1 MISTEDVLKIHNL
14 LIDQFGGSHGVRDE
28 NMLNSAI
35 NRAFATF
42 DQQELYPE
50 PVDKAAAILES
61 IVTNHPF
68 IDGNKRTGYVLA
80 RLLLLKSGLDI
91 KATQEDKYE
100 MVIAVSKGEWKFEQV
115 RVWLTNRIQNKT
127 SLMDKSK
134 KP

>member
-1 MISTEDVLKIHNL
+1 MISTKEVLKIHKL
-14 LIDQFGGSHGVRDE
+14 LIDQFGGSHGVRDKSS
-28 NMLNSAI
+28 LNSAI
-35 NRAFATF
+35 NRPFATF

-50 PVDKAAAILES
+50 PVDKATAILES

-100 MVIAVSKGEWKFEQV
+100 MVIAVSKGEWKFEQI
-115 RVWLTNRIQNKT
+115 RNWMTERCK
-127 SLMDKSK
+127 
-134 KP
+134 

>member
-1 MISTEDVLKIHNL
+1 MISTEELLIIHKL
-14 LIDQFGGSHGVRDE
+14 LIDQFGGSHGVRDKSS
-28 NMLNSAI
+28 LNSAI
-35 NRAFATF
+35 NRPFATF

-91 KATQEDKYE
+91 EATQEDKYK
-100 MVIAVSKGEWKFEQV
+100 MVIAVSRGEWKFEQI
-115 RVWLTNRIQNKT
+115 RDWMTERCK
-127 SLMDKSK
+127 
-134 KP
+134 

>member
-1 MISTEDVLKIHNL
+1 MISTEDVLKIHKL
-14 LIDQFGGSHGVRDE
+14 LIDQFGGSHGVRDKSS
-28 NMLNSAI
+28 LNSAI
-35 NRAFATF
+35 NRPFATF

-91 KATQEDKYE
+91 EATQEDKYE
-100 MVIAVSKGEWKFEQV
+100 MVIAVSKGEWKFEQI
-115 RVWLTNRIQNKT
+115 RNWMTERCK
-127 SLMDKSK
+127 
-134 KP
+134 

>member
-14 LIDQFGGSHGVRDE
+14 LIGQFGGRHGVRDKSS
-28 NMLNSAI
+28 LDSAI
-35 NRAFATF
+35 NRPFATF

-91 KATQEDKYE
+91 KATQEDKYK
-100 MVIAVSKGEWKFEQV
+100 MVIAVSRGEWKFVQIRDWMTE
-115 RVWLTNRIQNKT
+115 RCK
-127 SLMDKSK
+127 
-134 KP
+134 

>member
-1 MISTEDVLKIHNL
+1 MIKQEDVLKIHKL

-28 NMLNSAI
+28 SSLNSAT
-35 NRAFATF
+35 NRPFATF

-50 PVDKAAAILES
+50 PIDKAAAILES

-91 KATQEDKYE
+91 KATQEEKYE
-100 MVIAVSKGEWKFEQV
+100 MVIAVSKGEWKFEQIKDWMKE
-115 RVWLTNRIQNKT
+115 RCE
-127 SLMDKSK
+127 
-134 KP
+134 

>member
-1 MISTEDVLKIHNL
+1 MIKQEDVLKIHEL
-14 LIDQFGGSHGVRDE
+14 LIDQFGGSHGVRDKSS
-28 NMLNSAI
+28 LNSAI
-35 NRAFATF
+35 NRPFATF

-91 KATQEDKYE
+91 EATQEDKYE
-100 MVIAVSKGEWKFEQV
+100 MVIAVSKGEWKLEQI
-115 RVWLTNRIQNKT
+115 RNWMTERCK
-127 SLMDKSK
+127 
-134 KP
+134 

>member
-1 MISTEDVLKIHNL
+1 MIRQEDALKIHKL

-28 NMLNSAI
+28 GLLNSAI
-35 NRAFATF
+35 NRPFATF

-50 PVDKAAAILES
+50 PIEKAAAIIES

-91 KATQEDKYE
+91 KATQQDKYE
-100 MVIAVSKGEWKFEQV
+100 MVIAVSTGEWKSEQIKD
-115 RVWLTNRIQNKT
+115 WLTKRCK
-127 SLMDKSK
+127 
-134 KP
+134 

>member
-1 MISTEDVLKIHNL
+1 MIEQEDVIKIHEL

-28 NMLNSAI
+28 NSLNSAI
-35 NRAFATF
+35 NRPFATF

-80 RLLLLKSGLDI
+80 RLLLLKSGLDL
-91 KATQEDKYE
+91 KATQEEKYE
-100 MVIAVSKGEWKFEQV
+100 MVIAVSKGELKYEHIRNWMTGRCK
-115 RVWLTNRIQNKT
+115 
-127 SLMDKSK
+127 
-134 KP
+134 